1 MYITMKQTR
10 LLEVK
15 WVVEG
20 YIARKQKSRDLNAGL
35 VGSKAA
41 ILFMVSSNPISFVK
55 IWTFIFSVI
64 LVMLLNIFLILH
76 LHFKVEKNILNKKKR
91 LTESLIFMT

>member
-1 MYITMKQTR
+1 MKQTR

-20 YIARKQKSRDLNAGL
+20 YTARKQKSRDLNAGL

-41 ILFMVSSNPISFVK
+41 ILFKVSSNPISFVK
-55 IWTFIFSVI
+55 IWTFIFSGI

-76 LHFKVEKNILNKKKR
+76 LYFRVEKKL
-91 LTESLIFMT
+91 F